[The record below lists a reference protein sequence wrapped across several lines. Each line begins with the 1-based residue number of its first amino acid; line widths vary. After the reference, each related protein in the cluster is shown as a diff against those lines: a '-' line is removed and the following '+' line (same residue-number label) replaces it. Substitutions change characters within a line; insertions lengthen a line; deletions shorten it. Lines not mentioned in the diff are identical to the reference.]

1 LRQKAKVILRSSSRS
16 LICII
21 FFDEEERL
29 RMEELVLSWDGDVER
44 MIGLAMRDRT

>member
-1 LRQKAKVILRSSSRS
+1 MLRSSRRS

-29 RMEELVLSWDGDVER
+29 RIEELVLSWDGDVER
-44 MIGLAMRDRT
+44 MIGLAIRERT